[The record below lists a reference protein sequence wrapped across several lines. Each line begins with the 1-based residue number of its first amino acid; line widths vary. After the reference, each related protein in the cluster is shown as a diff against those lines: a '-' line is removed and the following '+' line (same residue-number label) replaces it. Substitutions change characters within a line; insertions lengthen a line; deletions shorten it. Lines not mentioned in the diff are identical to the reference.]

1 MGLWKGIGAKHYQE
15 FFNYSLREL
24 KWVRRAVLDLFI
36 VNAKEEFVHFF
47 RK

>member
-1 MGLWKGIGAKHYQE
+1 MERYRRQAMIMRNVLT
-15 FFNYSLREL
+15 NSPREL
-24 KWVRRAVLDLFI
+24 KWVRRAFLDLFI